1 MTSPNN
7 FWKNKTLEELTPQEW
22 EALCDSC
29 GQCCL
34 YKFQDESSGDLLITN
49 VACRFLDIE
58 SCRCIAYPQRKSAMP
73 TCVLL
78 NPQKVLEVD
87 WLPPTC
93 AYRLIAEGK
102 PLPYWHPLISG
113 NQESVYVGGISVRGK
128 VISESRVEMNELE
141 KFVIYPNQ
149 KPELPKK

>member
-1 MTSPNN
+1 MS
-7 FWKNKTLEELTPQEW
+7 
-22 EALCDSC
+22 
-29 GQCCL
+29 
-34 YKFQDESSGDLLITN
+34 
-49 VACRFLDIE
+49 
-58 SCRCIAYPQRKSAMP
+58 

-113 NQESVYVGGISVRGK
+113 NQESVHAGGISVRGK